1 MPLTKQE
8 KREQDAL
15 VLRKYEAQLRG
26 RRVHYSQEA
35 ETYSTGGQRN
45 RAMAAGAAVLEGFKM
60 LDKLRRE
67 HPLVAGT
74 LSWII
79 GEDRCVD
86 PDGKKGYK
94 YTVAYHV
101 YADEPALT
109 EEEIQAELKET
120 KKRIWMETEEMYAES
135 GEAAGDELE
144 EEPGTPEEGAEEEVQ
159 AEHDKAGD
167 ESAGPPWV
175 Q

>member
-1 MPLTKQE
+1 MPLTKRE
-8 KREQDAL
+8 KQEQDEL

-26 RRVHYSQEA
+26 RRVHYSQAA
-35 ETYSTGGQRN
+35 ETYSTGGQKN
-45 RAMAAGAAVLEGFKM
+45 RAMAAGAAVMEGFRM
-60 LDKLRRE
+60 LEKLRRE

-109 EEEIQAELKET
+109 EEEIREEIDET
-120 KKRIWMETEEMYAES
+120 RKRIEAETEEMYGPESAEDDEP
-135 GEAAGDELE
+135 GEAEGAELQELSAAQE
-144 EEPGTPEEGAEEEVQ
+144 EKGAEEEI
-159 AEHDKAGD
+159 
-167 ESAGPPWV
+167 
-175 Q
+175 